1 VASPDVP
8 AVISTN
14 HHQQQIERDSA
25 MNAPQPQFQT
35 HGSAMASVAPSQGG
49 ALFTR
54 AQNFLSGLTG
64 KAFTFAVVL
73 IAAEYVLPEPYKPST
88 RIGFFHGSIEA
99 NDTDA
104 KRIAVVETLRRQT
117 ETQTVPQMELDAFQ
131 RQQQIVAQSLETQA
145 AIANFTDLLCA
156 VGSAIPAETVPR
168 DYRDTVGAA
177 LNLGRSACG
186 VSDGIRE
193 NMVDQM
199 KSAGQRGSTLFKRPN
214 AEPDKT
220 PAAPAKPPAAN
231 EPARQQPT
239 APRLR
244 IAPLQP

>member
-1 VASPDVP
+1 
-8 AVISTN
+8 
-14 HHQQQIERDSA
+14 
-25 MNAPQPQFQT
+25 MNAPQFQN

-54 AQNFLSGLTG
+54 AQNFLSGLSG
-64 KAFTFAVVL
+64 RVVTFAML
-73 IAAEYVLPEPYKPST
+73 IIVAEYALPEAYKPST
-88 RIGFFHGSIEA
+88 RIGWFHGSIEA

-104 KRIAVVETLRRQT
+104 KRIAIVETLRRQT

-145 AIANFTDLLCA
+145 AIANFTDFACA
-156 VGSAIPAETVPR
+156 VSSAIPAESVPR

-199 KSAGQRGSTLFKRPN
+199 KTAGQRGSTLFKRPN
-214 AEPDKT
+214 AEPAKT
-220 PAAPAKPPAAN
+220 PAAPVKPPAAK
-231 EPARQQPT
+231 EPARQQAT

-244 IAPLQP
+244 IDPPQP